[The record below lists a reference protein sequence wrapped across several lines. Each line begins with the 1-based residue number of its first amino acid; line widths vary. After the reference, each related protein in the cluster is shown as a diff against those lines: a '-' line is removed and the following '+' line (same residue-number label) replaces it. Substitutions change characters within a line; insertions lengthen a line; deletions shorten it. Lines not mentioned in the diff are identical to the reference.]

1 MRAKSGDA
9 EVSVTQRARREQIV
23 AAAISTIAER
33 GLAGAS
39 FARIAERAGLSSVG
53 LISYHFDGRADLLA
67 QIVHDYVRDISRWT
81 GQRMSAVRSAG
92 EALETYVRANVD
104 FIADHRQRMRAL
116 TEIFLGGGFN
126 HGPTDDAAVASP
138 LEQILRSGQDAGEF
152 RDFDVVVMA
161 ALVQRAVD
169 GLPFLLQRRPDLDPE
184 RYADEVVTTFRL
196 ATMRG

>member
-1 MRAKSGDA
+1 
-9 EVSVTQRARREQIV
+9 VTQRARRDQIV
-23 AAAISTIAER
+23 DAAIATIAER

-67 QIVHDYVRDISRWT
+67 QIVEDYVRDIGAWT
-81 GQRMSAVRSAG
+81 GQRMSAVRSPG
-92 EALETYVRANVD
+92 QALETYVRANVA
-104 FIADHRQRMRAL
+104 FIGDHPERMRAL
-116 TEIFLGGGFN
+116 TAIFLGGGFQYDAS
-126 HGPTDDAAVASP
+126 DDAAAASP
-138 LEQILRSGQDAGEF
+138 LERILRDGQLAGEF

-169 GLPFLLQRRPDLDPE
+169 GLPFLLQSHSDLDPA

-196 ATMRG
+196 ATTSD